1 MWTNEEM
8 DEKEEAEEKGLTEE
22 RDNGSAQMLQNKS
35 YVYIVDV
42 YII

>member
-1 MWTNEEM
+1 MKR
-8 DEKEEAEEKGLTEE
+8 KESKKKGFTEE

>member
-1 MWTNEEM
+1 MKR
-8 DEKEEAEEKGLTEE
+8 KEPKKKGLTEV
-22 RDNGSAQMLQNKS
+22 RDNSSAQMLQNKS

>member
-1 MWTNEEM
+1 M

-22 RDNGSAQMLQNKS
+22 RDNGSAQMLQKKS

>member
-1 MWTNEEM
+1 MKR
-8 DEKEEAEEKGLTEE
+8 KEPRKKGLTE

>member
-1 MWTNEEM
+1 MKR
-8 DEKEEAEEKGLTEE
+8 KEPKKKGLTEE

>member
-1 MWTNEEM
+1 M
-8 DEKEEAEEKGLTEE
+8 DEKEGAEEKRVHWGE

-35 YVYIVDV
+35 SVYIVDV

>member
-1 MWTNEEM
+1 M
-8 DEKEEAEEKGLTEE
+8 DEKEEAEEKRLTEE